1 MLQPLF
7 CIEYTAQM
15 LVESERSA
23 VFLFFLQQCSQKLF
37 LFMCIYFILM
47 LHVINK
53 QQTCDTICMCAP
65 TCVYICMCAPMFLLC
80 CMWSHAIWYTYIYA
94 CELHNK
100 QLYNLHVCT
109 HMCLHMHMHVWC
121 ACACACAHHAIL
133 HVCMHVCV
141 YVACAR
147 VCMFTYFF
155 SICLCTHVSQM
166 WKGQTC
172 WQLTMCVCAQHKKK
186 HNKHNKPSER

>member
-1 MLQPLF
+1 MWILHIARICFALCILAHCKNMFCFVHSCTFALCILAHCKNCKAAHFFNVHLVHSYDAHLFFCGKLVQYGCLLFLHVEIAYMLQPLF

-80 CMWSHAIWYTYIYA
+80 CM
-94 CELHNK
+94 
-100 QLYNLHVCT
+100 
-109 HMCLHMHMHVWC
+109 
-121 ACACACAHHAIL
+121 
-133 HVCMHVCV
+133 
-141 YVACAR
+141 
-147 VCMFTYFF
+147 
-155 SICLCTHVSQM
+155 
-166 WKGQTC
+166 
-172 WQLTMCVCAQHKKK
+172 
-186 HNKHNKPSER
+186 